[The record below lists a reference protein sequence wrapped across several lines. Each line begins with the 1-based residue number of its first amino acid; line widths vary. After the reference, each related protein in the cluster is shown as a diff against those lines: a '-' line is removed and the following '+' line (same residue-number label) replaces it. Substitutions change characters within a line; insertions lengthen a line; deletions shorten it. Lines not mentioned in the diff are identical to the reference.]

1 MMKGLHNS
9 SNPISR
15 WNSRGANFGEKTRSK
30 PIELKERPA
39 NQHKKKHTPN
49 FTSKP
54 PSRHRDI
61 TCFKCRG
68 LGHYASECPN
78 KRTMVIKANDVFS
91 ESDADDTTDDDDI
104 VEYAVSGEAFV
115 TRRILNV
122 QAKDDR
128 LEQHEN
134 IFHTKVLLGGKV
146 RLMIID
152 AGSHTNIACSTLI
165 TKLGLKCTK
174 LRKPYKLE
182 WLSDVGELKVVNQAC
197 VQFSIGAFISLL
209 QEFVDVFLEEMPPGL
224 ALLRGIDHQIDFVP
238 GSSIPNRPAYR
249 MNLEK
254 TKELQWQVEDLL
266 AKGFVRESMSPCTVP
281 VLLVSKKDG
290 SWGMCIDCRAV
301 NKIMVKYHHPIPRL
315 DDMLDELLGSV
326 IFTKIDLRSDYY
338 QIQMKLGNERKT
350 AFKTKYGLY
359 EWLVMPFG
367 LTNAPSTFMRLMNHV
382 LREFLG
388 KFVVV
393 YFDDILIYGKCLD
406 DHVFH
411 VHSILEELRK
421 EKFYANL

>member
-1 MMKGLHNS
+1 MKGLRNS
-9 SNPISR
+9 SNPTSR
-15 WNSRGANFGEKTRSK
+15 WNSRGANFREKTRSK
-30 PIELKERPA
+30 PIELKERPT
-39 NQHKKKHTPN
+39 NQHRKKHMPN

-54 PSRHRDI
+54 PSWHRDI

-91 ESDADDTTDDDDI
+91 ESDNSDGNEDMPHADDATDDDDI
-104 VEYAVSGEAFV
+104 VEYAVSGEALV

-134 IFHTKVLLGGKV
+134 IFHTKVLLGG
-146 RLMIID
+146 L
-152 AGSHTNIACSTLI
+152 SSTP
-165 TKLGLKCTK
+165 
-174 LRKPYKLE
+174 RA
-182 WLSDVGELKVVNQAC
+182 SM
-197 VQFSIGAFISLL
+197 
-209 QEFVDVFLEEMPPGL
+209 EFVDVFLEEMPPGL
-224 ALLRGIDHQIDFVP
+224 ASLRGIDHQIDFVP

-249 MNLEK
+249 TNLEK

-290 SWGMCIDCRAV
+290 SWRMCIDCRAV
-301 NKIMVKYHHPIPRL
+301 NKITVKYHHPIPRL

-338 QIQMKLGNERKT
+338 QIRMKLGNERKT

-359 EWLVMPFG
+359 E
-367 LTNAPSTFMRLMNHV
+367 
-382 LREFLG
+382 
-388 KFVVV
+388 
-393 YFDDILIYGKCLD
+393 
-406 DHVFH
+406 
-411 VHSILEELRK
+411 
-421 EKFYANL
+421 